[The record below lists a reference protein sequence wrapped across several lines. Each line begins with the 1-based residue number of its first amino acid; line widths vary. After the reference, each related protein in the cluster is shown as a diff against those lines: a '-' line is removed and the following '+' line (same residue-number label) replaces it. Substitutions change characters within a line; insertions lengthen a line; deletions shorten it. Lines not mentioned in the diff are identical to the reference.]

1 MPIMNNTFDKP
12 NVTHKCSRLF
22 PGVDFVNPS
31 FLDIMIDISSTLA
44 DIEHP
49 VYVIIVRTM
58 SFGGTSWSCSK
69 NSMHVTVCRNKVWL
83 TTNPFTIT
91 SKHTSFLTVL
101 VISTLY
107 DIISCFNVDWSAML
121 LSYHQIKTDSLSWC
135 SRIFSVLINID

>member
-1 MPIMNNTFDKP
+1 MNNTFDNP

-31 FLDIMIDISSTLA
+31 FLDIMIDIISAMA

-49 VYVIIVRTM
+49 VCVIIGGTM
-58 SFGGTSWSCSK
+58 SFVGTSWSCSK

-83 TTNPFTIT
+83 KTNPFTIT

-107 DIISCFNVDWSAML
+107 DIISCFNVDWSAIL
-121 LSYHQIKTDSLSWC
+121 LSYRQIKTDALSWC
-135 SRIFSVLINID
+135 SRFFFVLINID